1 MKIISEAIVKSNSG
15 KTFEVK
21 KGQII
26 RVIGESTADYVV
38 FNLRNVKERFDQART
53 KVDQGKIF
61 VTTGDV
67 LISKFNNVMQTIVKD
82 TYRGTHD
89 MEKGMCSTSFYKKW
103 GDEIFKIYGGV
114 WKRLGR
120 KKVVAPKHGC
130 WENLAK
136 ALKPHGVPM
145 EDVIVQHSDTLGT
158 PFGYGSYGSRTSSVG
173 MTAAIKAAAKIKDK
187 ARRFAAHM
195 LEASPEDIEIDGAN
209 YRVNDQLKLFGTQA
223 ADSWRMGTTN
233 TNEGRR
239 GTLERIS

>member
-1 MKIISEAIVKSNSG
+1 MKVLSETIVRATAE
-15 KTFEVK
+15 TFVVK

-53 KVDQGKIF
+53 KVDQGKIY

-67 LISKFNNVMQTIVKD
+67 LISKYNNVMQTIVKD

-136 ALKPHGVPM
+136 ALKPHGVPK
-145 EDVIVQHSDTLGT
+145 EDVPSPLNIFQTMVINGRTGT
-158 PFGYGSYGSRTSSVG
+158 MRYAMTRPRPGGDMMDLRSEMDCLVESALVGGAGEGSQNSNLQEL
-173 MTAAIKAAAKIKDK
+173 
-187 ARRFAAHM
+187 RF
-195 LEASPEDIEIDGAN
+195 
-209 YRVNDQLKLFGTQA
+209 QLFQTFH
-223 ADSWRMGTTN
+223 
-233 TNEGRR
+233 
-239 GTLERIS
+239 

>member
-1 MKIISEAIVKSNSG
+1 MKILSETIVKSNTGRS
-15 KTFEVK
+15 FVVK

-26 RVIGESTADYVV
+26 RVIGVSTCDYVV
-38 FNLRNVKERFDQART
+38 FNLHNVKERFDQART
-53 KVDQGKIF
+53 KVDQGKIY

-67 LISKFNNVMQTIVKD
+67 LISKFNNVMQTVVKD

-136 ALKPHGVPM
+136 ALKPHGVPK
-145 EDVIVQHSDTLGT
+145 EDVPSPLNIFQTMAINAKTGSMRYSMTRPRPEGDMMDFRSEMDCLVGVSACPEGGRGKDLKIVI
-158 PFGYGSYGSRTSSVG
+158 Y
-173 MTAAIKAAAKIKDK
+173 K
-187 ARRFAAHM
+187 
-195 LEASPEDIEIDGAN
+195 N
-209 YRVNDQLKLFGTQA
+209 
-223 ADSWRMGTTN
+223 
-233 TNEGRR
+233 
-239 GTLERIS
+239 